1 MNVIVLGQFKR
12 ATDWMV
18 NEIVQQPQVRH
29 AVGVN
34 NAQEYLDAARELV
47 DFSALIGHYKLLDY
61 KKCEAELAQEN
72 IFPHRRIIAS
82 AAMNTQLLEWAS
94 EQFYDGV
101 IDLTDFRNTFA
112 IEVAELLSVEKGHGH
127 ASVSFPLTSNVPA
140 YIPYRD
146 DIDVS
151 IVRMISYGFSNQEIA
166 DNIFLSIQTVRNR
179 ISRLL
184 EGSGARN
191 RTHLCTMFLLPYT
204 SYQNG
209 EVLPILNIEN
219 DPLIDKSEISAFDE

>member
-1 MNVIVLGQFKR
+1 MNVIVIGQFKR

-34 NAQEYLDAARELV
+34 SAQEFLDAARELV
-47 DFSALIGHYKLLDY
+47 DFSVVIGHYKLLDY
-61 KKCEAELAQEN
+61 KNCEAELAQEN

-82 AAMNTQLLEWAS
+82 AAMSTQLLEWAS

-112 IEVAELLSVEKGHGH
+112 VEVAELLSVEKGHGH
-127 ASVSFPLTSNVPA
+127 ASVSFPLTTNVPA

-166 DNIFLSIQTVRNR
+166 ENIFLSVQTVRNR

-209 EVLPILNIEN
+209 EVLPILTLEK
-219 DPLIDKSEISAFDE
+219 DPAVETASISESDE